1 MSKFNAVKNENR
13 IQELLYMKPV
23 TIQNLIEKDC
33 DQCDFNSIVSVV
45 ITVILVSVVIT
56 VILVSVVITV
66 ILVSVVITVI

>member
-1 MSKFNAVKNENR
+1 MKIEFKN
-13 IQELLYMKPV
+13 YMKPV